1 MPTLTPTVLK
11 TERLTLRWF
20 DERDA
25 AAQFEIFSDTA
36 VTRYWSHA
44 SWSKP
49 AEAAAWIAKTLQAYS
64 DCTGLRF
71 AVELAA
77 TGELIGNANL
87 YGFSEQNRRC
97 ELGYALASAH
107 WGKGYASEAVRA
119 VLDYGFR
126 ELGLNRVEADID
138 TRNAGSAA
146 VLERLGFRKEGTM
159 PERWIVNGEITD
171 TTYYGLLKR
180 YWDER

>member
-11 TERLTLRWF
+11 TERLKLRWL

-25 AAQFEIFSDTA
+25 AAQFAIFSDPA
-36 VTRYWSHA
+36 VTRYWSRPA
-44 SWSKP
+44 WSEQ
-49 AEAAAWIAKTLQAYS
+49 AEAEAWIAKTRQDYS
-64 DCTGLRF
+64 DGTGLRF

-77 TGELIGNANL
+77 TGELIGNASL
-87 YGFSEQNRRC
+87 FGFSDPNRRC

-107 WGKGYASEAVRA
+107 WGKGYAGEAVRA

-138 TRNAGSAA
+138 PRNVASAA

-159 PERWIVNGEITD
+159 PERWIVNGESAD
-171 TTYYGLLKR
+171 TAYYGLLKR
-180 YWDER
+180 YWDEC